1 MAKRLGQNYGI
12 RYSEA
17 FKIVVVREVEENDL
31 PFAHVQRKYGIRGC
45 ETVQSWVRKY
55 GKGSRGIRI
64 RVERPDEISELKR
77 LRERVRRLETALA
90 DANIDVAL
98 ERAYTELACERAGI
112 DVAEFKKKAAGQLPT
127 KR

>member
-55 GKGSRGIRI
+55 GKGSRRNKDTSG
-64 RVERPDEISELKR
+64 
-77 LRERVRRLETALA
+77 T
-90 DANIDVAL
+90 
-98 ERAYTELACERAGI
+98 TG
-112 DVAEFKKKAAGQLPT
+112 
-127 KR
+127 

>member
-17 FKIVVVREVEENDL
+17 FKFAVVREVEENDL

-45 ETVQSWVRKY
+45 ETVQTWVRKY
-55 GKGSRGIRI
+55 GKGSRGIRT

-112 DVAEFKKKAAGQLPT
+112 DVEEFKKKAAGRLRT